1 MVRTINYGSKFIFNG
16 VRFSCLIYSKFRSWV
31 LCSGFFLYEMVELLV
46 DTKHMYAS
54 KIMK

>member
-46 DTKHMYAS
+46 DTKHMYAA